1 MRDPGSDS
9 PSRARGGRTLGLCL
23 LAFAGAVAALAA
35 GSWHY
40 RQFMADDAF
49 ISLRYADRLLHGAGL
64 TWNDGEMVEGYTNL
78 LWVLGCAFLGWLGL
92 DLVWAARLLGVAGT
106 AGAIA
111 AIIWVYRARTVRGAL
126 PGITGGLAVAMSG
139 PLVVWTFGGLEQPL
153 LAGLLAWAL
162 AFSFPLLDDAR
173 PPASAIVL
181 PGLFFGLI
189 ALTRADGALFT
200 FAAFLGI
207 LAARGINR
215 ESLRIGSTLIVL
227 PLLFFAGQLA
237 FRQATYHEWL
247 PNSAFAKVGFTSV
260 RLAAGLHYVAGAIT
274 LAGILA
280 PAILALRGAEPG
292 PLRNRIRLLAT
303 MLIVWLTYLVIVGG
317 DLFPG
322 RRHLVPAVIPLVY
335 LAAIYLARKI
345 PSQGSLRPALGA
357 SALCLS
363 ALMLFQI
370 FDPMNVLAK
379 HERWEW
385 DGEAVGGLLSKAF
398 GAQRP
403 LLAVDPAGCV
413 PYFSRLPSIDM
424 LGINDHYLAHHRPAD
439 FGTGALGHELGD
451 GPYVLSRKPDLVLFN
466 LPTGGR
472 RPRLR
477 SGIEMMSD
485 PRAEF
490 TSTFRAVTIECEQP
504 RPVVSVI
511 WMRTE
516 GGAIGIKRSEDRIQI
531 PGYLFS
537 DNRRSRS
544 RLDPEGR
551 LGVAV
556 LPGEPAEF
564 SGLRV
569 PPGTWAVRVESS
581 GGVVSTFIEGADMGG
596 VSTSEKTGSSFRIAG
611 SASTNLTIS
620 LWTEQGSGAHVRVVV
635 LQRAA
640 SDDSLGGVSPK
651 LPADIGDAGR

>member
-1 MRDPGSDS
+1 MRHDESDPPTG
-9 PSRARGGRTLGLCL
+9 AQGGRTLWLCL
-23 LAFAGAVAALAA
+23 IAFACAVAALAA

-106 AGAIA
+106 TGAIA
-111 AIIWVYRARTVRGAL
+111 AVIWVYRAHTVRGAL
-126 PGITGGLAVAMSG
+126 PGIAGGLAVALSG

-162 AFSFPLLDDAR
+162 ALSFPLLDDAR
-173 PPASAIVL
+173 PTASTILL

-207 LAARGINR
+207 LAARGVNR
-215 ESLRIGSTLIVL
+215 ESLRIGSTLILL
-227 PLLFFAGQLA
+227 PLLVFMVQLA
-237 FRQATYHEWL
+237 FRQLYYHEWL

-260 RLAAGLHYVAGAIT
+260 RLAAGLHYVAGAIA
-274 LAGILA
+274 LAGILV
-280 PAILALRGAEPG
+280 PAILALRGAKPG
-292 PLRNRIRLLAT
+292 PLRNRVRLLAT
-303 MLIVWLTYLVIVGG
+303 VLAVWLTYLVIVGG

-335 LAAIYLARKI
+335 LAAIYLARRI
-345 PSQGSLRPALGA
+345 PSQGSFRPALGA

-363 ALMLFQI
+363 ALALFQI
-370 FDPMNVLAK
+370 LDPMNVLAK

-385 DGEAVGGLLSKAF
+385 DGEAVGGLLAKAF

-413 PYFSRLPSIDM
+413 PYFSRLPSVDM
-424 LGINDHYLAHHRPAD
+424 LGINDHYLAHHRPTD

-466 LPTGGR
+466 LPTGGT

-516 GGAIGIKRSEDRIQI
+516 GGAIGIKRSENQIQI

-537 DNRRSRS
+537 DNRHSKS
-544 RLDPEGR
+544 RLDPKGW

-564 SGLRV
+564 TGLRV
-569 PPGTWAVRVESS
+569 PPGTWAVRLESS
-581 GGVVSTFIEGADMGG
+581 GGAVSAFIEGADTGG
-596 VSTSEKTGSSFRIAG
+596 VPTSGKTGSSFRTAG
-611 SASTNLTIS
+611 SDSKHLSIS
-620 LWTEQGSGAHVRVVV
+620 LWTEKAAGAHVREVV
-635 LQRAA
+635 LRRVA
-640 SDDSLGGVSPK
+640 SDNP
-651 LPADIGDAGR
+651 